1 MLCRH
6 ALALV
11 VAAGF
16 LLITDPLHAQSQPTE
31 IRVLSYN
38 IHHGR
43 GTDGTINLARTAR
56 AIRSAEP
63 DLVALQEVDIETER
77 SGGVNQ
83 IVALAQRTGMA
94 YVFGDNL
101 DYQGG
106 DYGNAILFDLPI
118 TSHENHRLPNLNGP
132 PRRSALE
139 AVVTAA
145 GTPVGFVSAHL
156 DYQDEENRLGEVR
169 AINQLLEA
177 SDHPMILAGD
187 INALFGSETIQL
199 LESAWMN
206 TVAEARFT
214 FPAEDPE
221 RQIDYVMVHPAD
233 RWEVK
238 EVRVIDST
246 ASDHRP
252 LLVILELRT

>member
-1 MLCRH
+1 MLGRRIYV
-6 ALALV
+6 LV
-11 VAAGF
+11 TAF
-16 LLITDPLHAQSQPTE
+16 LLLTVPLHARSQPKE

-43 GTDGTINLARTAR
+43 GTDGEINLARTAR
-56 AIRSAEP
+56 AIRSVDP
-63 DLVALQEVDIETER
+63 DLVALQEVDVETER
-77 SGGVNQ
+77 SGGINQ

-118 TSHENHRLPNLNGP
+118 TSHENHLLPNLNGP

-139 AVVTAA
+139 AVVTVN
-145 GTPVGFVSAHL
+145 GTSIGFLSAHL
-156 DYQDEENRLGEVR
+156 DYQDKENRLGEVR
-169 AINQLLEA
+169 AINQLLEE

-187 INALFGSETIQL
+187 INALFDTETLQL
-199 LESAWMN
+199 LELAWMN
-206 TVAEARFT
+206 TVDKPHFT
-214 FPAEDPE
+214 FPAENPE
-221 RQIDYVMVHPAD
+221 RQIDYVMGHPEE

-238 EVRVIDST
+238 EVRVLDSN

-252 LLVILELRT
+252 LLVVLELRT